1 MSTAEPVLVP
11 NALQRAVM
19 HSLHVDA
26 RKAGRSIAMM
36 QFAVLPNGVI
46 VCTQPTQ
53 FPVLI
58 YLDGHLEAVTAT
70 TPQTQRQVPIAADA
84 AKCGNIAAES

>member
-1 MSTAEPVLVP
+1 MSTAEALQVP
-11 NALQRAVM
+11 TATQRAVM
-19 HSLHVDA
+19 HSLHVDC

-53 FPVLI
+53 LPVLI
-58 YLDGHLEAVTAT
+58 YLDGRLEAVSAT
-70 TPQTQRQVPIAADA
+70 TPQAQRLVPIAPDVARCWNA
-84 AKCGNIAAES
+84 QG